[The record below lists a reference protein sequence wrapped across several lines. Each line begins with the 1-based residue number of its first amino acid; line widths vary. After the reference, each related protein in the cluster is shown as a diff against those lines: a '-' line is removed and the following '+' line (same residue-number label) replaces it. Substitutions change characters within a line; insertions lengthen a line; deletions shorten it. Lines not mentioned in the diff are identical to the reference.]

1 MTVIEDR
8 GAKKTYELE
17 SRHVIA
23 CDGARSRVRE
33 TLKIKSDG
41 ESTCK
46 KIRLASSYII

>member
-1 MTVIEDR
+1 MIEDR
-8 GAKKTYELE
+8 GAKKTYELD

-33 TLKIKSDG
+33 TLKIRSDG

-46 KIRLASSYII
+46 IIISASSLTL

>member
-1 MTVIEDR
+1 VIEDR
-8 GAKKTYELE
+8 AAKKTYELE

-33 TLKIKSDG
+33 TLQIRSDG

-46 KIRLASSYII
+46 IIKSASSQIL

>member
-1 MTVIEDR
+1 VIEDR

-33 TLKIKSDG
+33 TLKIRSDG

-46 KIRLASSYII
+46 KIKSASSHVL